1 MVNGENYGGA
11 WIMDAKGAPTW
22 LPLSSLPG
30 TWDLWEAK
38 NLNGDQFADILLY
51 DDTNKDIGAWLLSA
65 SGVPAWQSLG
75 KLSYDSTLIT
85 ACDLN
90 GDSLTDLVY
99 RKTDG
104 TVGFRFLESSGTD
117 KEIALSNDWQIAG
130 TGDLNGDGIEDIL
143 LRNGTKLGAWMMDA
157 DANPSWVSVGSIDTA
172 YTVATIADFNGDGTD
187 DIIFNSNGSYGA
199 WMMDNGTA
207 SAWRAFDG
215 ISSTAVLE
223 STGDYNGD
231 GIDDLRFRDGNTLA
245 VYRVYEDSTRWQVIG
260 DVPSNWRTDLG
271 GLA

>member
-51 DDTNKDIGAWLLSA
+51 DDTNKDIGAWLLNA

-75 KLSYDSTLIT
+75 KLTYDSTLIT

-90 GDSLTDLVY
+90 GD
-99 RKTDG
+99 
-104 TVGFRFLESSGTD
+104 
-117 KEIALSNDWQIAG
+117 
-130 TGDLNGDGIEDIL
+130 
-143 LRNGTKLGAWMMDA
+143 
-157 DANPSWVSVGSIDTA
+157 
-172 YTVATIADFNGDGTD
+172 
-187 DIIFNSNGSYGA
+187 
-199 WMMDNGTA
+199 
-207 SAWRAFDG
+207 
-215 ISSTAVLE
+215 
-223 STGDYNGD
+223 
-231 GIDDLRFRDGNTLA
+231 GIDDLRFRDGDTLA